1 MKKLISVVMSIVLI
15 LSIIPINVFAI
26 ENDSFGGIDVS
37 QYTDSELDLT
47 QYTMNDIV
55 NMTADEYL
63 DLVAEFERVYNPYNS
78 YVETEVEF
86 DDLSMTSIG
95 DETISPQ
102 WSSGKI
108 EDEEYTESGCHE
120 YISSVACGILIND
133 KGFFANNATASVVIA
148 LLISL
153 ASLLPDQDERGTPL
167 YVFDGHFYD
176 PDSNENY
183 HGETTNTAKT
193 NAVAHY
199 QTAVEAARDGNMDA
213 AYEHLGRCLHYVQ
226 DANEPHHASNVHAFQ
241 IPYGVSHGVFETF
254 AFENQ
259 ESYLGE
265 YHSIASS
272 NYTNAAAW
280 GVDRITHEG
289 AVEAKPMIQHVRNI
303 LNQDDW
309 PEYAKESMEN
319 AARYSTMILYKF
331 GIESVVPFYSN

>member
-1 MKKLISVVMSIVLI
+1 MKKLISVFLSILLI

-26 ENDSFGGIDVS
+26 ENDSYGGIDIS

-47 QYTMNDIV
+47 QYTMDDII
-55 NMTADEYL
+55 NMTAEEYL

-78 YVETEVEF
+78 YVETEAESEN
-86 DDLSMTSIG
+86 LSMMSIEDG
-95 DETISPQ
+95 TVSPQ
-102 WSSGKI
+102 WTSGKI

-167 YVFDGHFYD
+167 YLFDGHFYD
-176 PDSNENY
+176 LDDNDNY

-199 QTAVEAARDGNMDA
+199 QTAVEAARDGNMDV

-226 DANEPHHASNVHAFQ
+226 DANEPHHASNVHALQ
-241 IPYGVSHGVFETF
+241 IPYGSSHSVFESF

-259 ESYLGE
+259 EAYLDD
-265 YHSIASS
+265 YDTISS
-272 NYTNAAAW
+272 ANYTNAASWSVAT
-280 GVDRITHEG
+280 ITHKG
-289 AVEAKPMIQHVRNI
+289 AVEAKSMIQYVRNI
-303 LNQDDW
+303 LDKSDW
-309 PEYAKESMEN
+309 PEYAEKSMKN
-319 AARYSTMILYKF
+319 AARYSAMILYKF
-331 GIESVVPFYSN
+331 GRESVVPFYSN